1 MISSITLLTLN
12 SLVTIITTFI
22 LIHFSGRNRLF
33 RPKLLVSAKILYDFA
48 FLLQIFNQ
56 NLALKMVFQP
66 KSRKPKMKKAET
78 PKLKHISAET
88 EPKLFR
94 FAH

>member
-33 RPKLLVSAKILYDFA
+33 RLVSAKILYDFA

-66 KSRKPKMKKAET
+66 KS
-78 PKLKHISAET
+78 
-88 EPKLFR
+88 
-94 FAH
+94 